1 MADRLSDLGR
11 VTWGDEQ
18 NSGSVKKPLPFYAR
32 PHDTPSSVPPHL
44 AQTSVSSKN
53 FLTRRQRVI
62 MTALGVCLGACL
74 FVAGFFVGSWYD
86 RQHSPVH
93 SKSKSVVASAQ
104 KPKDE
109 ATSKKQYTPDAPK
122 PLYSVELGAL
132 LSRLNAEEL
141 ARYLQKEN
149 ISAKIITQQRQAAPP
164 IFIVRTQEYPS
175 YIEARTV
182 AEMLIN
188 KHLLSATVVKS
199 DGSKTP

>member
-18 NSGSVKKPLPFYAR
+18 NSCIVKKPLPFYAR

-74 FVAGFFVGSWYD
+74 FVAGFFVGFWYD

-104 KPKDE
+104 KPKAKVKAKTQD
-109 ATSKKQYTPDAPK
+109 TPK
-122 PLYSVELGAL
+122 PLYSVELGAF